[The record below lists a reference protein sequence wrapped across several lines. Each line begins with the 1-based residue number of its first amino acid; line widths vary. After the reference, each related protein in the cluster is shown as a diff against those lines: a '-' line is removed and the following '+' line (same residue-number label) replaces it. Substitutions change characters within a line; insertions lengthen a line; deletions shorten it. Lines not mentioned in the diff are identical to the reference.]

1 MREIVF
7 GIEDGIVSTA
17 GAVIGIAAGTQNPHV
32 VLLSGIVIVVVEALS
47 MAAGS
52 FLSSKS
58 QRELLESKVEEER
71 REIEAHPEKETEE
84 LRVMYRERGFTDEEI
99 GMLVRRITA
108 DKKLWLEEMMAK
120 ELRIGAG
127 EFDESSKGAAYM
139 WVAYMLGGA
148 VPIIP
153 FALLTTGKAMLTAFF
168 LSLIGLFALGAW
180 KAKVTGNDPWKSGIE
195 MLLVASA
202 AGVMGYLV
210 GRVLGPLIGAGPV

>member
-1 MREIVF
+1 
-7 GIEDGIVSTA
+7 
-17 GAVIGIAAGTQNPHV
+17 
-32 VLLSGIVIVVVEALS
+32 VEALS

-71 REIEAHPEKETEE
+71 REIETHPEKEAEE
-84 LRVMYRERGFTDEEI
+84 LRVMYRERGFTEEEI
-99 GMLVRRITA
+99 AMLVRRITA

-127 EFDESSKGAAYM
+127 EFDESSRGAAYM

-148 VPIIP
+148 IPVVP
-153 FALLTTGKAMLTAFF
+153 FALLSTGTAMMTAFV

-180 KAKVTGNDPWKSGIE
+180 KAKVTGNDPLKSGAE

-202 AGVMGYLV
+202 AGIVGYLV
-210 GRVLGPLIGAGPV
+210 GRILGPLIGAGPV